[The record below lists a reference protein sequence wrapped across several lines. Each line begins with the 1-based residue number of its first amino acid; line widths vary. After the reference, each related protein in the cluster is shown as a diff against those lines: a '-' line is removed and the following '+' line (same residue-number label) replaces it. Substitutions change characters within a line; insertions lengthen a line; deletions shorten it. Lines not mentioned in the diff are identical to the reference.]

1 MCNDV
6 WRDVYKDNH
15 EELEIA
21 AAVSDVDV
29 IIGECEED
37 VDRHNCLV

>member
-15 EELEIA
+15 EEEEEEVA
-21 AAVSDVDV
+21 AAVGDVDV
-29 IIGECEED
+29 MIAVCEGG
-37 VDRHNCLV
+37 C